1 MADLTALRTDRRAIA
16 AAVRDRVVAR
26 HADPLSAREALR
38 DVAEVMRSPE
48 AGERT
53 GHEPP
58 EQLVRWR
65 SLADAIDRD
74 DPETYGELL
83 GAVIDE
89 FLADVAGGFA
99 PGTYQAV
106 TAILE
111 AGLAVTFRPHGHT
124 AGGTRLEVRGALDE
138 VRAIASTHTVLYA
151 PTHSSN
157 LDSILVGL
165 ALRRIGLPPCAYAAG
180 KHMYRNRV
188 LGMMMGRLGA
198 YRVDRALPLALYRD
212 VLKEYATVLLERGF
226 HTVVFPGATRSR
238 TNEVDHELKLGLL
251 GTAVTASTA
260 RPIAI
265 VPVTVSYQLVLE
277 AETLVEAF
285 VAGRAKERIVGKR
298 GDLRGRLRTVRRL
311 WDLDQRTVVQL
322 GDPIDVRAEAGGGPH
337 LEVTR
342 RLATEVARAF
352 QRGTVLF
359 ATHVVAAALID
370 HPQDGTST
378 GLEHAIAAVMAR
390 VAAAPASGA
399 LHASIAGADPAIVL
413 GAALAAW
420 QSWHPSPPV
429 ALDGT
434 RIEVRGRELLR
445 FYRNR
450 LAHLAAEV
458 P

>member
-1 MADLTALRTDRRAIA
+1 MPDLAALGADRDAIALAVRERVVVRYADPRVARDALRE
-16 AAVRDRVVAR
+16 VAG
-26 HADPLSAREALR
+26 
-38 DVAEVMRSPE
+38 VMRYPE

-53 GHEPP
+53 GHETDD
-58 EQLVRWR
+58 QLARWR
-65 SLADAIDRD
+65 ALADAIDRD
-74 DPETYGELL
+74 APDAQLELL

-89 FLADVAGGFA
+89 FLGDVAGGFA
-99 PGTYQAV
+99 PGTYRAV

-111 AGLAVTFRPHGHT
+111 RGLAVAFRPHGGLPE
-124 AGGTRLEVRGALDE
+124 AGTRLEVAGAIDA
-138 VRAIASTHTVLYA
+138 VRAVVSSHTVLYA

-251 GTAVTASTA
+251 GTAVSAAAT
-260 RPIAI
+260 RPIAV
-265 VPVTVSYQLVLE
+265 VPITVSYQLVLE

-285 VAGRAKERIVGKR
+285 VSGRAKERIVGKR
-298 GDLRGRLRTVRRL
+298 SDLRSRLQTVRRL
-311 WDLDQRTVVQL
+311 WNLDQRTVVHL
-322 GDPIDVRAEAGGGPH
+322 GDPLDVRALAEGAP
-337 LEVTR
+337 LTEVTR
-342 RLATEVARAF
+342 RLAAEVARAF

-359 ATHVVAAALID
+359 ATHIVAAAVID
-370 HPQDGTST
+370 HPQ
-378 GLEHAIAAVMAR
+378 LE
-390 VAAAPASGA
+390 
-399 LHASIAGADPAIVL
+399 L
-413 GAALAAW
+413 GAAIAMVIARIVASPDAGSVHASLVGLDSTAVLATALATW
-420 QSWHPSPPV
+420 QSWHRSPPLV
-429 ALDGT
+429 HDGAT
-434 RIEVRGRELLR
+434 AEIRAPELLR